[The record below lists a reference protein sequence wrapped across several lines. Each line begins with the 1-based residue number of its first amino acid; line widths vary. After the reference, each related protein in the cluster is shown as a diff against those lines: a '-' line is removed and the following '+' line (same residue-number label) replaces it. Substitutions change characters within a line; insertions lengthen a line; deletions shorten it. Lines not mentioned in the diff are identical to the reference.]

1 MEHFNFELEEKFDK
15 GNFNEYLADAK
26 TSIAAE
32 NGPVDFEVT
41 ENIINK
47 IFNGYTGVY
56 EKYNIIKKGV
66 LIGFLEAFVDNNLEY
81 MNIFTSPL
89 N

>member
-56 EKYNIIKKGV
+56 EKYNIIKEGV

>member
-1 MEHFNFELEEKFDK
+1 MKHFNFELEEKFDK
-15 GNFNEYLADAK
+15 GNFNENLADAK
-26 TSIAAE
+26 TSVEAV
-32 NGPVDFEVT
+32 NGPIEFEVT
-41 ENIINK
+41 ENTINK
-47 IFNGYTGVY
+47 TFNGYTGVY
-56 EKYNIIKKGV
+56 EKYNITKEGI